1 MADTRVRLGEIEL
14 KNPVIPASGTFGYG
28 REFAELFDLNIL
40 GGIAVKGTT
49 IEAKAGNESPRIA
62 EAAGG
67 MINSV
72 GLQNPGAAN
81 VATEQLPGLAEIFD
95 GVIIANISG
104 FSERDY
110 AACAE
115 IMDSCP
121 QAHIVEV
128 NISCP
133 NVSGG
138 GMAFGQSSSQAAAV
152 TKAVKQVTDKPV
164 YIKLSPNVTDV
175 ASIAA
180 ACEEAG
186 ADGISLI
193 NTLQAMRIDI
203 KTRKPVL
210 ANITGGLSGPAI
222 FPVALRMVNQVRK
235 AVDIP
240 IMGMGGIAS
249 AEDVIEMIMAGAD
262 AVQIGAAGLRNPWIY
277 PEITAQLPQLME
289 QLGIDNL
296 REVKGIV

>member
-1 MADTRVRLGEIEL
+1 MADTRVKLGELEL

-28 REFAELFDLNIL
+28 SEFAGLFDLNIL
-40 GGIAVKGTT
+40 GGIAIKGTT
-49 IEAKAGNESPRIA
+49 IEKRIGNESPRIA
-62 EAAGG
+62 ETCGG

-72 GLQNPGAAN
+72 GLQNPGVNN
-81 VATEQLPGLAEIFD
+81 VVAKELPNLAKSFD
-95 GVIIANISG
+95 GIIIANISG
-104 FSERDY
+104 FSEADY
-110 AACAE
+110 AECAE
-115 IMDSCP
+115 IVDGSR
-121 QAHIVEV
+121 HVDIIEV

-138 GMAFGQSSSQAAAV
+138 GMAFGQSQSQAASI
-152 TKAVKQVTDKPV
+152 TKAVKCVTHKPV
-164 YIKLSPNVTDV
+164 YIKLSPNVTDI
-175 ASIAA
+175 ASMVA

-186 ADGISLI
+186 ADGIPLI

-203 KTRKPVL
+203 RKRKPVL

-240 IMGMGGIAS
+240 VIGMGGISS

-277 PEITAQLPQLME
+277 PEITERLPLLMDE
-289 QLGIDNL
+289 LGINNL
-296 REVKGIV
+296 KEVKAII

>member
-1 MADTRVRLGEIEL
+1 MADTRVKLGELEL

-28 REFAELFDLNIL
+28 SEFAGLFDLNIL
-40 GGIAVKGTT
+40 GGIAIKGTT
-49 IEAKAGNESPRIA
+49 IEKRIGNESPRIA
-62 EAAGG
+62 ETCGG

-72 GLQNPGAAN
+72 GLQNPGVNN
-81 VATEQLPGLAEIFD
+81 VVAKELPNLAKSFD
-95 GVIIANISG
+95 GIIIANISG
-104 FSERDY
+104 FSEADY
-110 AACAE
+110 AECAE
-115 IMDSCP
+115 IVDGSR
-121 QAHIVEV
+121 HVDIIEV

-138 GMAFGQSSSQAAAV
+138 GMAFGQSQSQAASI
-152 TKAVKQVTDKPV
+152 TKAVKCVTHKPV
-164 YIKLSPNVTDV
+164 YIKLSPNVTDI
-175 ASIAA
+175 ASMAA

-203 KTRKPVL
+203 RKRKPVL

-240 IMGMGGIAS
+240 VIGMGGISS

-277 PEITAQLPQLME
+277 PEITERLPLLMDE
-289 QLGIDNL
+289 LGINNL
-296 REVKGIV
+296 KEVKAII